1 MRHGL
6 INRRVGLG
14 LVATLSAV
22 ALGGCLRPLYGSA
35 EFGGLAVQER
45 LAGVE
50 VVIQGERLAHY
61 IRNELEF
68 ALRGGDPKE
77 TPIRY
82 RLVVNARTTTNT
94 AIIDRVAGVAET
106 ATLALDAN
114 YTLMAITGAKI
125 ATDGNAR
132 VLVSYDRSQQRFAT
146 IRAARD
152 AEIQGARQLSD
163 QIRTRIAAFLAA
175 NR

>member
-1 MRHGL
+1 MHHGL
-6 INRRVGLG
+6 VRRRLALG
-14 LVATLSAV
+14 LAASLG
-22 ALGGCLRPLYGSA
+22 ALALTGCIRPLYGSA
-35 EFGGLAVQER
+35 EFGGLAVQEG

-50 VVIQGERLAHY
+50 VDIKGERLAHY

-68 ALRGGDPKE
+68 ALRGGDPKDA
-77 TPIRY
+77 PIRY
-82 RLVVNARTTTNT
+82 RLVVNAKTTTNT

-114 YTLMAITGAKI
+114 YTLTPITGSRI
-125 ATDGNAR
+125 VSEGTAR

-163 QIRTRIAAFLAA
+163 QIRTRIATFLAA

>member
-1 MRHGL
+1 MH
-6 INRRVGLG
+6 RRFALVSVVSLG
-14 LVATLSAV
+14 AL

-35 EFGGLAVQER
+35 EYGGLAVQAG

-50 VVIQGERLAHY
+50 VSIQGERLAHY

-68 ALRGGDPKE
+68 QLRGGNPAQA
-77 TPIRY
+77 PIRY
-82 RLVVNARTTTNT
+82 KLVVSAKQTTNT

-106 ATLALDAN
+106 ATMVIDAS
-114 YTLMAITGAKI
+114 YSMTPLVGSKV
-125 ATDGNAR
+125 ATEGTAR

-146 IRAARD
+146 VRAARD
-152 AEIQGARQLSD
+152 AEIQGATQLAE
-163 QIRTRIAAFLAA
+163 QIRTRIATYLAA

>member
-1 MRHGL
+1 MSQSST
-6 INRRVGLG
+6 RRRFGLG
-14 LVATLSAV
+14 LITALSSV

-35 EFGGLAVQER
+35 EYGGLAVQDG

-50 VVIQGERLAHY
+50 VSIQGERLAHY

-68 ALRGGDPKE
+68 QLRGGDPKE
-77 TPIRY
+77 TPVRY
-82 RLVVNARTTTNT
+82 RLVINAKTTTNT

-106 ATLALDAN
+106 ATLALDAS
-114 YTLMAITGAKI
+114 YSLTPITGTKV
-125 ATDGNAR
+125 ATDGTAR